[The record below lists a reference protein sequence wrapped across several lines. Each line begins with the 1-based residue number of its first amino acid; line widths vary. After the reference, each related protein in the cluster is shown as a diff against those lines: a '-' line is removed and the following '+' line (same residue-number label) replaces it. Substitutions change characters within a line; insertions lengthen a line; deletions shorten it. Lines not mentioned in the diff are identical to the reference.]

1 MNYTSIEQ
9 SKKLLELGLSRESAD
24 MTYPWY
30 IEEDGD
36 RFEDGHQITT
46 PKIGKTN
53 WRGYIPCWSV
63 GALLGLMPKC
73 IVVDGDNYF
82 QYIAMG
88 DTVSYCNVK
97 DEKLVLFNYDFL
109 LDSLFAMV
117 VWLIENNYIKN

>member
-1 MNYTSIEQ
+1 MNYTSIKQ
-9 SKKLLELGLSRESAD
+9 SKKLVELGLSPETAD
-24 MTYPWY
+24 MFWLPV
-30 IEEDGD
+30 GD
-36 RFEDGHQITT
+36 RTDKFTVEVNIQQKALNLD
-46 PKIGKTN
+46 
-53 WRGYIPCWSV
+53 RAIPCWSV